1 MGHARI
7 PTRRVQVLLD
17 LTLLAW
23 ATLWVVVGFIVAD
36 RVRGLA
42 EVSDTVAQVGRATT
56 TVGETIGALPL
67 VGDSLESAADE
78 ISAAGRDAVASA
90 RSARESARS
99 TATLLGLSIALIP
112 SLPVLVLYVPSR
124 IAGIRERRELARIV
138 ERGRE
143 PWVDEVLARRAL
155 VHLPYRRLHEVSD
168 DPVADLRSGRHAA
181 LAAAELEWF
190 GLAVPTPV
198 SR

>member
-1 MGHARI
+1 MGHARV
-7 PTRRVQVLLD
+7 PTRSAQLLLD
-17 LTLLAW
+17 LTLLTW
-23 ATLWVVVGFIVAD
+23 ATLWVVVGFVVAD

-56 TVGETIGALPL
+56 TIGETIRALPL
-67 VGDSLESAADE
+67 VGSSLDGAADE

-90 RSARESARS
+90 HSARESARS

-124 IAGIRERRELARIV
+124 IAGIRERRELARV
-138 ERGRE
+138 VARGRE

-155 VHLPYRRLHEVSD
+155 VHLPYRRLREISD
-168 DPVADLRSGRHAA
+168 DPIADLRAGRHEA

>member
-1 MGHARI
+1 MGHPRI
-7 PTRRVQVLLD
+7 PTRRAQLLLD
-17 LTLLAW
+17 VALLAW
-23 ATLWVVVGFIVAD
+23 ATLWIVVGFVVAD

-56 TVGETIGALPL
+56 TVGETIRALPL
-67 VGDSLESAADE
+67 VGGSLEDPANE
-78 ISAAGRDAVASA
+78 ISAAGRDAVKSA
-90 RSARESARS
+90 HSARESARS

-124 IAGIRERRELARIV
+124 IAGIRERRELARV
-138 ERGRE
+138 VAQGRE
-143 PWVDEVLARRAL
+143 PWVDEVLAQRAL
-155 VHLPYRRLHEVSD
+155 VHLPYRRLRAVSE
-168 DPVADLRSGRHAA
+168 DPIADLRAGRHAA

-190 GLAVPTPV
+190 GLSVPTPV